1 MKPHHGRRSAQMRGG
16 VLFLETNMTTYT
28 EIPNPNSVDHIAVI
42 GLGEYNDLKM
52 CLEQA
57 LECLARGEHDGGWV
71 VFETFKLCELHELA
85 QAVVLGCEE
94 RLPKIGSRTDAA

>member
-1 MKPHHGRRSAQMRGG
+1 VTNSRQPFVRDNIPGT
-16 VLFLETNMTTYT
+16 LEG
-28 EIPNPNSVDHIAVI
+28 PDPNSTDHITVL

-57 LECLARGEHDGGWV
+57 LECLARGEHDSGWV
-71 VFETFKLCELHELA
+71 VFETFKLEELYELA

-94 RLPKIGSRTDAA
+94 RLPRASA